1 MISAVPVISLT
12 VTVSSFELGFLISV
26 VNIASFPSGTFTLLF
41 TILFPMIF
49 TPGIVGTP
57 GVVGSNGVIV
67 TVVSSLSTIIPVP
80 VAVFPSTIIFT
91 LKSSSPSIILSSNV
105 GIFI

>member
-1 MISAVPVISLT
+1 MISAVPLFNFT

-26 VNIASFPSGTFTLLF
+26 LNIASFPSGTLTLLF
-41 TILFPMIF
+41 TTLFPVVF

-57 GVVGSNGVIV
+57 GVLGSVGTTV

-80 VAVFPSTIIFT
+80 VAVFPSTNVDVIV
-91 LKSSSPSIILSSNV
+91 SSLHLQLLNH
-105 GIFI
+105 